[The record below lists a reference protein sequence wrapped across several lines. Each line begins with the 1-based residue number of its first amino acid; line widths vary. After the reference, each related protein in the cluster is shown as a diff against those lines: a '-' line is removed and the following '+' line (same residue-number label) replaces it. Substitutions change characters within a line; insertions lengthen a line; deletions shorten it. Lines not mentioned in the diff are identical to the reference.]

1 MGCYSPSDRLLTAV
15 GAAGRKGRARLVALK
30 LAVPASSAAVPMDS
44 ASAAAILCSGMDS
57 NRPCTDSSAAGAGAS
72 PFPPVAANGGPHQ
85 QSPPMLMHGQAG
97 NVAGAG
103 SMGSAANVGTMVPQN
118 MAQSLPGQ
126 SPISNPGG
134 GGPPSPMM
142 MPGGMPQATMQA
154 QAMAAQAM
162 AGMAGQGMPPMMPPQ
177 MMPMNPMMA
186 TQNHMQQVAAG
197 GQVVMNM
204 GGQMIA
210 TPQGM
215 PQPMGGAPAMANMMG
230 GLPNM
235 MPGAVMP
242 NGMVQPGQPMC
253 AQWVQPG

>member
-1 MGCYSPSDRLLTAV
+1 
-15 GAAGRKGRARLVALK
+15 
-30 LAVPASSAAVPMDS
+30 MDS

-57 NRPCTDSSAAGAGAS
+57 NRPCSDSSAAGAGAT
-72 PFPPVAANGGPHQ
+72 PFSQAAANGGPHQ
-85 QSPPMLMHGQAG
+85 QAPPMLLHGQAG

-103 SMGSAANVGTMVPQN
+103 GSMGNAANVGTMVPQN
-118 MAQSLPGQ
+118 MANSLPGQ
-126 SPISNPGG
+126 SPISGG
-134 GGPPSPMM
+134 GGGQPPSPMM
-142 MPGGMPQATMQA
+142 MGGMQAPTMQA

-162 AGMAGQGMPPMMPPQ
+162 AGMAGQGMPQMMPSQ

-186 TQNHMQQVAAG
+186 TQNQMQQVAAG

-215 PQPMGGAPAMANMMG
+215 PQPMGGGPGMANMMG
-230 GLPNM
+230 PAGLPNM

-242 NGMVQPGQPMC
+242 QGMVGQPGQPMC